1 MNKSEVMLL
10 FAKGEE
16 KQGTI
21 DDINITI
28 YPENIADNIMCN
40 NGKLDMRWIM
50 DFVEDETGDM
60 VQGYCLQD
68 VDLI

>member
-40 NGKLDMRWIM
+40 NGKLNMRW
-50 DFVEDETGDM
+50 
-60 VQGYCLQD
+60 
-68 VDLI
+68 